1 MELNSHTVYT
11 VYMNLIFLFQKWRPL
26 INRFEKTIE
35 DFNFGTL
42 LRIDCTKDYS
52 EENSILGKLYVHC
65 IFKILTHTELFYDTT
80 IIIARS
86 YRLTVAIL
94 KT

>member
-1 MELNSHTVYT
+1 
-11 VYMNLIFLFQKWRPL
+11 MNLISLFQKWRPL

-52 EENSILGKLYVHC
+52 EENSILGEFYVHC
-65 IFKILTHTELFYDTT
+65 IFIVKTTHTKPQHCNLSVMN
-80 IIIARS
+80 RQ
-86 YRLTVAIL
+86 
-94 KT
+94 

>member
-1 MELNSHTVYT
+1 
-11 VYMNLIFLFQKWRPL
+11 MNLIPLFQKWRPF

-52 EENSILGKLYVHC
+52 EENSILGEFCLHVHVHC
-65 IFKILTHTELFYDTT
+65 IFKAIPIQSH
-80 IIIARS
+80 IIATIQLRIDNEIQAYQS
-86 YRLTVAIL
+86 KEFKYMQTC
-94 KT
+94 

>member
-1 MELNSHTVYT
+1 
-11 VYMNLIFLFQKWRPL
+11 MNLIPLFQKWRPF

-52 EENSILGKLYVHC
+52 EENSILGEFYVHVHC
-65 IFKILTHTELFYDTT
+65 IFKT
-80 IIIARS
+80 IPIQSHIIATFS
-86 YRLTVAIL
+86 YE
-94 KT
+94 

>member
-1 MELNSHTVYT
+1 
-11 VYMNLIFLFQKWRPL
+11 MNLISLFQKWRPL

>member
-1 MELNSHTVYT
+1 
-11 VYMNLIFLFQKWRPL
+11 MNLMFLFQKWRPF

-52 EENSILGKLYVHC
+52 EENSILGEFFVHLSQKLIYKL
-65 IFKILTHTELFYDTT
+65 IFKCIILNIHTNTF
-80 IIIARS
+80 
-86 YRLTVAIL
+86 
-94 KT
+94 